1 MPSSF
6 QITLMMGPVT
16 FQPVPRAVLDSLLKV
31 QVTNSAG
38 ERSGFQL
45 TFSFSKGTEMEKKL
59 SSGYFDPPSRVVIVA
74 TINGQPNVIMD
85 GVITRHELQM
95 SNEPGQST
103 LTITG
108 MDLTQVMDMVDF
120 SFMVWPAMPRE
131 ARVAIILAK
140 YAAYGIV
147 HGDPQCDDG
156 CIRAGD
162 PRAAG
167 YGLRIC
173 PFAGRRRRLHVLCR
187 TGVCR
192 GPELRSRIQ
201 EIKFGAPQRALT
213 VSSGHVSN
221 VDAMTFS
228 FDGFAKTLYLLY
240 IHNKETKVSFPVPNS
255 GHHAAQSA
263 ARSQNPNPAEG
274 ALPEPRE
281 GRGART
287 RWRSTL
293 RCRPRPGPLPALT
306 SGDVISASGS
316 LDVPRYGGILK
327 ARSLVGVRGAG
338 AGYDGYYFVKSVT
351 HSIQRGQYKQSFSL
365 TRNARAASPQRCW
378 YEQIGTEILW
388 QIPRYGDQ
396 QHRSDEHGPSDGA
409 GAGRFQ
415 GLTPSSWAMP
425 CFPFTGKQMGFWALP
440 QIGTGVWVEFEQGDP
455 NSFHLDGLLVSHR
468 RRGPGTRAGG
478 AARRTQHRDSIPGA
492 KHVHDQRRSRT
503 HRRNSF
509 EDHDRGVHFR
519 ERHRN
524 YDFNGKGATIM
535 LQGPQV
541 IINMGALVVI

>member
-16 FQPVPRAVLDSLLKV
+16 FRPVPRAVLDSLLKV

-147 HGDPQCDDG
+147 PMVIPSVMIDVPVPIQEIPVQQGTDFEYVRSLADDVG
-156 CIRAGD
+156 YTFYVEPGFVAGQNF
-162 PRAAG
+162 G
-167 YGLRIC
+167 YW
-173 PFAGRRRRLHVLCR
+173 
-187 TGVCR
+187 
-192 GPELRSRIQ
+192 GP

-240 IHNKETKVSFPVPNS
+240 IHNKETKASFPVPIPDITPLNPPLGAKIPIPLKVRFLNREKEGS
-255 GHHAAQSA
+255 KDSMAKYSPLQAA
-263 ARSQNPNPAEG
+263 ARALARASQ
-274 ALPEPRE
+274 
-281 GRGART
+281 
-287 RWRSTL
+287 S
-293 RCRPRPGPLPALT
+293 
-306 SGDVISASGS
+306 SDVISASGI
-316 LDVPRYGGILK
+316 LDVLRYGGILK

-338 AGYDGYYFVKSVT
+338 ADYDGYYFVKSVT

-365 TRNARAASPQRCW
+365 TRNARV
-378 YEQIGTEILW
+378 
-388 QIPRYGDQ
+388 
-396 QHRSDEHGPSDGA
+396 H
-409 GAGRFQ
+409 
-415 GLTPSSWAMP
+415 
-425 CFPFTGKQMGFWALP
+425 PFSK
-440 QIGTGVWVEFEQGDP
+440 V
-455 NSFHLDGLLVSHR
+455 LV
-468 RRGPGTRAGG
+468 
-478 AARRTQHRDSIPGA
+478 
-492 KHVHDQRRSRT
+492 
-503 HRRNSF
+503 
-509 EDHDRGVHFR
+509 
-519 ERHRN
+519 
-524 YDFNGKGATIM
+524 
-535 LQGPQV
+535 
-541 IINMGALVVI
+541 